1 MVLARVLTVT
11 VVGGALI
18 HVIAGT
24 AISTQP
30 VPSMAGTLVAPR
42 VVVAVL
48 LAAVR
53 AILTFVDVSACPLV
67 ILQLVA

>member
-1 MVLARVLTVT
+1 MHRTACTPLT
-11 VVGGALI
+11 
-18 HVIAGT
+18 IAGT

-30 VPSMAGTLVAPR
+30 VPSMAGTLVAPG

-53 AILTFVDVSACPLV
+53 AILTFVDV
-67 ILQLVA
+67 

>member
-1 MVLARVLTVT
+1 MLAQWMGANLEEQGQNTHRTACTPLT
-11 VVGGALI
+11 
-18 HVIAGT
+18 IAGT

-53 AILTFVDVSACPLV
+53 AILTFVDV
-67 ILQLVA
+67 